1 MLFLS
6 QLINGL
12 QLGSIYALVALGY
25 SMVYGIIMLLNF
37 AHGDIIMMGGYFALV
52 SLAASSNPVLAV
64 IATLVGCVVLAVVIE
79 KGGSGAAL
87 AETAVNILNAYFTE
101 EETVTPAT
109 GENALLG

>member
-52 SLAASSNPVLAV
+52 SL
-64 IATLVGCVVLAVVIE
+64 
-79 KGGSGAAL
+79 GGQFQPCPGGDRHGGRVRGA
-87 AETAVNILNAYFTE
+87 
-101 EETVTPAT
+101 
-109 GENALLG
+109 GRCD